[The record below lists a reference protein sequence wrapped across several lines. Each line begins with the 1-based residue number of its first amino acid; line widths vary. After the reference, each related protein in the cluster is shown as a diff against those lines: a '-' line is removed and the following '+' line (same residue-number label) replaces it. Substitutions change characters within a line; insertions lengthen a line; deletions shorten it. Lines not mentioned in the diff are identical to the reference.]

1 MAEEQELLE
10 QQPPEWYMEWYI
22 TSQASFWDHS
32 RRERPGIQLPFS
44 GEFDWAGSHWVVPG
58 VYSCGKALVVDFCR
72 QVEPEAMESFMEKWG
87 LTPGNDDTRNFT
99 KEEALR
105 LEVESPMSFSF
116 HPTALVNGKEF
127 RSSRGSAVGYLP
139 LAQLE
144 ATEQEGYWAARH
156 YGLDLSKAWHIWRFS
171 FPWNRRRE
179 VDTLS
184 FEMKAERAR
193 LPGPSFQIQ
202 PGEQVEL
209 THPVTGE
216 NMTLTAQG
224 LQRETLGD
232 LGFPDKEGWEIPSH
246 CWKLSYTL
254 EPPMKDFSLEDVL
267 EGDQMRP
274 KAPKEGEILGW
285 RDRRGFHGQHGGDHR
300 RGGRPHGALCR
311 GAPASRLPR
320 CLFRPPLPAGGAGH
334 LGAHFPLGIRGGQDR
349 VPGENP
355 IKKRPLPVWER
366 AFPFVAVCFRASPKE
381 GGPFALVG
389 YQGTCSCFS
398 PGNVPSTRAWV

>member
-1 MAEEQELLE
+1 MTEEQELLE
-10 QQPPEWYMEWYI
+10 QQPPEWYI
-22 TSQASFWDHS
+22 TSHASFWDHS

-72 QVEPEAMESFMEKWG
+72 QVEPEAMESFMEKWHLG
-87 LTPGNDDTRNFT
+87 PENDSTENFT

-116 HPTALVNGKEF
+116 HPTAVVNGKTF
-127 RSSRGSAVGYLP
+127 RASRGSAAGYLP
-139 LAQLE
+139 FVQLE
-144 ATEQEGYWAARH
+144 ATEQEGYWAACH

-171 FPWNRRRE
+171 FPWSRRRE

-184 FEMKAERAR
+184 FELKAEKVR

-216 NMTLTAQG
+216 NMTLTAQD
-224 LQRETLGD
+224 LQRETLED
-232 LGFPDKEGWEIPSH
+232 LGIPGMEGWEVPSH

-254 EPPMKDFSLEDVL
+254 EPALEDFSLEDVL

-274 KAPKEGEILGW
+274 KAPKEGEILG
-285 RDRRGFHGQHGGDHR
+285 GGIAVTSMASSVGII
-300 RGGRPHGALCR
+300 GGADGPTALYV
-311 GAPASRLPR
+311 GAPQ
-320 CLFRPPLPAGGAGH
+320 PPVCRVAYSGLRFEPAEQVTWVPI
-334 LGAHFPLGIRGGQDR
+334 FPWKSGEDR
-349 VPGENP
+349 TVSLE
-355 IKKRPLPVWER
+355 KT
-366 AFPFVAVCFRASPKE
+366 
-381 GGPFALVG
+381 
-389 YQGTCSCFS
+389 Q
-398 PGNVPSTRAWV
+398 

>member
-274 KAPKEGEILGW
+274 KAPKEGEILG
-285 RDRRGFHGQHGGDHR
+285 GGIAVASMASSVGII
-300 RGGRPHGALCR
+300 GGADGPTALYV
-311 GAPASRLPR
+311 GAPQ
-320 CLFRPPLPAGGAGH
+320 PPICRVAYSGLRFQPVEQVTWVPI
-334 LGAHFPLGIRGGQDR
+334 FPWESGEDR
-349 VPGENP
+349 TVSLE
-355 IKKRPLPVWER
+355 KT
-366 AFPFVAVCFRASPKE
+366 
-381 GGPFALVG
+381 
-389 YQGTCSCFS
+389 Q
-398 PGNVPSTRAWV
+398 